1 MLCSI
6 LGACGPVEDFDD
18 SSCVDT
24 WWYLEVEDKV
34 VLSGSHAVFQQFGEG
49 IQGFSGDFHD
59 GKDTVVESCGLVSQQ
74 DLAVGLHNSL
84 TCIVSTE
91 QGPNPSWTAAQD
103 SEMDF
108 RPNLVEL
115 QKNGDMISGL
125 ISGQMLYQKVLN
137 YSTLQI
143 ETNFVNYNFEF
154 NALKEKSIDDGYEIC
169 KKQQAKAICKCMG
182 DTGCAAR
189 EFYYFQSNTCDDRD
203 TRPIA
208 QKICNGEFVRDYCPR
223 SKGCSVKHI
232 DVVCPAK

>member
-1 MLCSI
+1 MRHLHFVLLCSI

-24 WWYLEVEDKV
+24 WWYLEVEDEV
-34 VLSGSHAVFQQFGEG
+34 VLSGNHAVIQQFGGG
-49 IQGFSGDFHD
+49 IQGFNGDFHD

-91 QGPNPSWTAAQD
+91 QGPNPSWTATQD

-154 NALKEKSIDDGYEIC
+154 NALNENNMNNDEENICSKDVQKCYDGCNLKFDECTVPCKTRQCFQACADVRNRCYEKC
-169 KKQQAKAICKCMG
+169 RR
-182 DTGCAAR
+182 T
-189 EFYYFQSNTCDDRD
+189 N
-203 TRPIA
+203 
-208 QKICNGEFVRDYCPR
+208 
-223 SKGCSVKHI
+223 
-232 DVVCPAK
+232 